1 MATSS
6 QKKKEPRTIL
16 SFFSKSTADKE
27 LRISVQDPNNA
38 PSTSGTE
45 NLDQMP
51 VKTTE
56 TPKLPVY
63 TLVNVYVDFLVFTHI
78 AGTS

>member
-6 QKKKEPRTIL
+6 PKKKKPQTIL

-27 LRISVQDPNNA
+27 LPISVKDLNNA

-51 VKTTE
+51 TKTTE
-56 TPKLPVY
+56 TPKLPVWL
-63 TLVNVYVDFLVFTHI
+63 TTVYWTKQW
-78 AGTS
+78 TNE

>member
-6 QKKKEPRTIL
+6 PKKKKPQTIL

-27 LRISVQDPNNA
+27 LLISVLDPNNA
-38 PSTSGTE
+38 PTTSGME

-51 VKTTE
+51 TKTTE
-56 TPKLPVY
+56 TPKLPVLL
-63 TLVNVYVDFLVFTHI
+63 TTVYWTKQW
-78 AGTS
+78 TNE